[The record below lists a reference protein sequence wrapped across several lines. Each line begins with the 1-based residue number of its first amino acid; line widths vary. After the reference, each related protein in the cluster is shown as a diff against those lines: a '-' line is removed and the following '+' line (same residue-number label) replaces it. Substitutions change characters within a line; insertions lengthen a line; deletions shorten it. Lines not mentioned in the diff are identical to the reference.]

1 MYCHLKHRKI
11 RKLPR
16 KNLILRTSAFW
27 ALYGANDRSPRI
39 RANTGEFA
47 RIRREFARVRRLFAN
62 FLFPRTLAND
72 WRTLGEL
79 PRTLA
84 EFARIRPNSRG
95 VRREL
100 ANSLYNDAVP
110 TRRNARKLF
119 SPRGYSLTRFA
130 YTQNLGVCNLI
141 GCCAR
146 HL

>member
-1 MYCHLKHRKI
+1 MYFLTYLSVGHTRDNTMKHFEVKTLFMGHSDYS
-11 RKLPR
+11 KLS
-16 KNLILRTSAFW
+16 LDTVHGAAQFL

-84 EFARIRPNSRG
+84 EFARIRANSRG

-100 ANSLYNDAVP
+100 ANS
-110 TRRNARKLF
+110 
-119 SPRGYSLTRFA
+119 SPEKHFYSTF
-130 YTQNLGVCNLI
+130 
-141 GCCAR
+141 
-146 HL
+146 

>member
-1 MYCHLKHRKI
+1 M
-11 RKLPR
+11 KLIAIKSQR
-16 KNLILRTSAFW
+16 W

-47 RIRREFARVRRLFAN
+47 RIRREFARIRRLFAN

-72 WRTLGEL
+72 WRTLREL

-100 ANSLYNDAVP
+100 ANSSPKKCFYLTFSNFLANYCSPRTIV
-110 TRRNARKLF
+110 RREQSSLMKLF
-119 SPRGYSLTRFA
+119 AANDILANEFTTREQSFA
-130 YTQNLGVCNLI
+130 KNSK
-141 GCCAR
+141 
-146 HL
+146 